1 VLINLT
7 AHAAVTNDAVTNAPL
22 MTAVLSP
29 SATLEVP

>member
-7 AHAAVTNDAVTNAPL
+7 VNDAATNDAVTNAPL